1 MTIQDFRPLLPL
13 LVLAVAIVIT
23 MLVIAFKRSHRLIFI
38 LTLLGLVL
46 SLVVLFPA
54 STGLPRNITPLI
66 VVDGFAIF
74 YMGLVLAAS
83 LVVVLLSF
91 NYLEKVAGNREEYYL
106 LVLLATFG
114 AIVLVVSN
122 HFVSFFIGLE
132 TLSIS
137 LYTLIAYT
145 RFEHKRVEAAIKYL
159 VLAAAASSFLLFGM
173 ALAYL
178 VFGTMQ
184 FDLMASR
191 LDLSGADS
199 VLLTIGLSMLMV
211 GIGYKLAL
219 VPFHQWAPDVYEGA
233 PAPVTAFVATVS
245 KGGILALMMRLFSF
259 VPLALGSNLWNV
271 IALVAILSMLAGNV
285 LAVTQNNVKRI
296 LAYSSIAHFGYL
308 MVAFLASNALTTSS
322 MTFYLVVY
330 IITSL
335 ISFGV
340 ITLLS
345 HPEKEFEDLE
355 EYRGLFSRQRGP
367 ALFMGLALLSL
378 ASLPPTGG
386 LVGKIFLA
394 AAGVESS
401 LWLLLAALV
410 IGSVIG
416 VFYYLRVMITIFRQP
431 EDGSEPWDS
440 PPLNPL
446 ARATLV
452 VLSIGLVILGVFP
465 APLIN
470 LIEGIVT
477 RLG

>member
-1 MTIQDFRPLLPL
+1 MTMTIQDFRPLLPL
-13 LVLAVAIVIT
+13 LVLAAAIVIT

-38 LTLLGLVL
+38 LTLLGLAL

-54 STGLPRNITPLI
+54 STGLPRNITPLV

-106 LVLLATFG
+106 LILLATFG

-159 VLAAAASSFLLFGM
+159 ILAAAASSFLLFGM

-184 FDLMASR
+184 FDLMAAP
-191 LDLSGADS
+191 LDLTGADS
-199 VLLTIGLSMLMV
+199 ALLTIGLSMLMV

-259 VPLALGSNLWNV
+259 VPLPGKQLVERHRLGRDFVHAGRQCAGSYTEQCEAHPGILIHRALRVFDG
-271 IALVAILSMLAGNV
+271 
-285 LAVTQNNVKRI
+285 
-296 LAYSSIAHFGYL
+296 
-308 MVAFLASNALTTSS
+308 
-322 MTFYLVVY
+322 
-330 IITSL
+330 
-335 ISFGV
+335 
-340 ITLLS
+340 
-345 HPEKEFEDLE
+345 
-355 EYRGLFSRQRGP
+355 
-367 ALFMGLALLSL
+367 
-378 ASLPPTGG
+378 SLPG
-386 LVGKIFLA
+386 
-394 AAGVESS
+394 
-401 LWLLLAALV
+401 
-410 IGSVIG
+410 
-416 VFYYLRVMITIFRQP
+416 
-431 EDGSEPWDS
+431 
-440 PPLNPL
+440 
-446 ARATLV
+446 
-452 VLSIGLVILGVFP
+452 
-465 APLIN
+465 
-470 LIEGIVT
+470 
-477 RLG
+477 